1 MKTNAGIVKIGKLMY
16 QNQLFNKRYSWEEAK
31 LYADN
36 LRLGGY
42 DDWRLPTRN
51 EIVAILNN
59 QLEKRGQ
66 NELWNEYF
74 KKSEGKLLKD
84 KNGKYSFVRS
94 EFVNNMPEFS
104 FFWTIDKYDL
114 ERVYLYYFNDLR
126 YVIAFKENQDFV
138 MCVRG

>member
-1 MKTNAGIVKIGKLMY
+1 M
-16 QNQLFNKRYSWEEAK
+16 
-31 LYADN
+31 
-36 LRLGGY
+36 
-42 DDWRLPTRN
+42 
-51 EIVAILNN
+51 
-59 QLEKRGQ
+59 
-66 NELWNEYF
+66 NEYF

>member
-1 MKTNAGIVKIGKLMY
+1 VKTNAGIVKIGKLMY

>member
-31 LYADN
+31 LYAEN

-42 DDWRLPTRN
+42 DDWRLPTRD

-66 NELWNEYF
+66 NEL
-74 KKSEGKLLKD
+74 
-84 KNGKYSFVRS
+84 
-94 EFVNNMPEFS
+94 
-104 FFWTIDKYDL
+104 
-114 ERVYLYYFNDLR
+114 
-126 YVIAFKENQDFV
+126 
-138 MCVRG
+138 